1 MSKRIRPLTLAMGN
15 ALQIILGAMELGDYE
30 ASMKGC
36 TQAQDIIDKL
46 RAEIAVV
53 LAEHRHDELAEIKE
67 LMPRKSG
74 SPHKP

>member
-1 MSKRIRPLTLAMGN
+1 MGN

-53 LAEHRHDELAEIKE
+53 LKEHRQDELSEIQE
-67 LMPRKSG
+67 LMPRKNG
-74 SPHKP
+74 SPHKA